1 MSLNPTNGI
10 SVDVD
15 KVKVR
20 EAVGSIR
27 NELQKWL
34 NRRSKVG
41 SSQVFIGVLVEEHL
55 LLPERDFVES
65 LLEDDEVE
73 ERLLANIRESTK
85 LPRNLMKSWSDL
97 LRLLGESDQLH
108 LLVAALLEFC
118 SGATQESCSRDL
130 ANAWISEIFRSLL
143 NRVSSTDRKNKQKQ
157 KFSGTTEQKQI
168 SDHLKLS
175 FVEFKSS
182 GHWQSLF
189 SHILFSPNEQTP
201 ALLPLLSK
209 MLEQPMNPS
218 QEKKVLDLMEVL
230 LGRKVGQASKQVLIF
245 LFLKITQ
252 LRFPF
257 IG

>member
-15 KVKVR
+15 KVKVC

-73 ERLLANIRESTK
+73 ERLLANIRESMK

-108 LLVAALLEFC
+108 LLVAALHEFC
-118 SGATQESCSRDL
+118 SGAKQDSFSRDL

>member
-41 SSQVFIGVLVEEHL
+41 SSQVLIRVLVEEHL

-108 LLVAALLEFC
+108 LLVAALHEFC
-118 SGATQESCSRDL
+118 SGAKQDSFSRDL

>member
-108 LLVAALLEFC
+108 LLVAALHEFC
-118 SGATQESCSRDL
+118 SGAKQDSFSRDL

-189 SHILFSPNEQTP
+189 RHILFRPNEQTP

>member
-41 SSQVFIGVLVEEHL
+41 SSQVLIRVLVEEHL

-73 ERLLANIRESTK
+73 ERLLANIRESMK

-108 LLVAALLEFC
+108 LLVAALHEFC
-118 SGATQESCSRDL
+118 SGAKQDSFSRDL

-245 LFLKITQ
+245 LFFKITQ